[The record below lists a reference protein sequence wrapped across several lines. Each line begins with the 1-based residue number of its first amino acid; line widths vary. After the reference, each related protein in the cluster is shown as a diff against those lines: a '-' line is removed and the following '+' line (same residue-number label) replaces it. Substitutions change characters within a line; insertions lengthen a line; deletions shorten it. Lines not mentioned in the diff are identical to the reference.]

1 MSTRDF
7 IEKDYYAALGV
18 PKDAGAAAIKKAYR
32 KLATELHPDKNP
44 GNSEAEARFKE
55 VSEAYDVLSDA
66 KRRGEYDEA
75 RRLFGAGGRAG
86 VSPAAS
92 PAGAAARRSTSAT
105 CSVAP
110 AARAAARRAGA
121 SATCSAACSAGPAGT
136 ARSRSQAASGPARG
150 QDVETE
156 ATLSFEEA
164 VLGVTVPLRM
174 QSPGTCPT
182 CKGSGA
188 KPGTSPHTCPVCQG
202 AGVTSRSQGAFAF
215 SEPCRNCRG
224 TGSVVDDPCP
234 TCAGNGVTT
243 QTRTITVRIPA
254 GVKDGQRIR
263 LAGKGAPGRRGGPAG
278 DLFVVVHVS
287 EHTLF
292 GRKGDDLTL
301 TVPITFAEASLGTTL
316 TVPTLDG
323 SVSLKVPAGTASG
336 RTLRVRGHGVPGKG
350 TRGDLLVTLDV
361 AVPVRL
367 TPASA
372 RSSRPWPRR
381 WTRIRGR
388 RSPRRCRREAS
399 DEQPRPGRTPS
410 GPWPRMLRSS

>member
-18 PKDAGAAAIKKAYR
+18 AQDADAAAIKKAYR
-32 KLATELHPDKNP
+32 QLARDLHPDKNP
-44 GNSEAEARFKE
+44 GNAEAEARFKE
-55 VSEAYDVLSDA
+55 VSEAYDVLSDT
-66 KRRGEYDEA
+66 KRRAEYDEA
-75 RRLFGAGGRAG
+75 WRLFGAGGAGARAG
-86 VSPAAS
+86 FPGGFPGGAGGGQ
-92 PAGAAARRSTSAT
+92 PFDLGDLFGAAGGAGRGGAGGLGDLFGGLFGGGGGGAGS
-105 CSVAP
+105 
-110 AARAAARRAGA
+110 ARA
-121 SATCSAACSAGPAGT
+121 
-136 ARSRSQAASGPARG
+136 RSQAASGPARG

-156 ATLSFEEA
+156 ATLSFDEA

-182 CKGSGA
+182 CHGSGA

-224 TGSVVDDPCP
+224 TGQVVDDPCP

-278 DLFVVVHVS
+278 DLYVVVHVS
-287 EHTLF
+287 DHDLF
-292 GRKGDDLTL
+292 GRKGSDLTL
-301 TVPITFAEASLGTTL
+301 TVPITYAEAALGTTL

-323 SVSLKVPAGTASG
+323 NVSLKVPAGTASG
-336 RTLRVRGHGVPGKG
+336 QTLRVRGRGVPGKG
-350 TRGDLLVTLDV
+350 RAGDLLVTVEV
-361 AVPVRL
+361 AVPKRL
-367 TPASA
+367 STAA
-372 RSSRPWPRR
+372 E
-381 WTRIRGR
+381 
-388 RSPRRCRREAS
+388 EAVKVL
-399 DEQPRPGRTPS
+399 DAELGDPRPRITAAVQG
-410 GPWPRMLRSS
+410 GAK

>member
-18 PKDAGAAAIKKAYR
+18 PKDADAAAIKNAYR
-32 KLATELHPDKNP
+32 RLARDLHPDKNP
-44 GNSEAEARFKE
+44 GNTEAETRFKE
-55 VSEAYDVLSDA
+55 VSEAYDVLSDT
-66 KRRGEYDEA
+66 KRRSEYDEA
-75 RRLFGAGGRAG
+75 RRLFGAGGRPGGFPGGFSAG
-86 VSPAAS
+86 GGGQSFDLGDLFG
-92 PAGAAARRSTSAT
+92 GAAAGGGRGGLGDLFGGLFGN
-105 CSVAP
+105 
-110 AARAAARRAGA
+110 AG
-121 SATCSAACSAGPAGT
+121 AGT
-136 ARSRSQAASGPARG
+136 ARGRSQAASGPARG

-182 CKGSGA
+182 CHGSGA
-188 KPGTSPHTCPVCQG
+188 RPGTSPHTCPVCQG

-224 TGSVVDDPCP
+224 TGQVVDDPCP
-234 TCAGNGVTT
+234 TCTGSGITT

-278 DLFVVVHVS
+278 DLFVVVHVA
-287 EHTLF
+287 EHELF
-292 GRKGDDLTL
+292 GRKGEDLTL
-301 TVPITFAEASLGTTL
+301 TVPITFAEASLGAEL

-323 SVSLKVPAGTASG
+323 SVTLKVPPGTASG
-336 RTLRVRGHGVPGKG
+336 RTLRVRGRGVPGKG
-350 TRGDLLVTLDV
+350 RRGDLLVTLDV

-367 TPASA
+367 TPAQRKVIETLS
-372 RSSRPWPRR
+372 
-381 WTRIRGR
+381 
-388 RSPRRCRREAS
+388 EEM
-399 DEQPRPGRTPS
+399 DEDPRPQITAAVREGAQ
-410 GPWPRMLRSS
+410 G

>member
-18 PKDAGAAAIKKAYR
+18 PKDADAAAIKKAYR
-32 KLATELHPDKNP
+32 QLARDLHPDKNP
-44 GNSEAEARFKE
+44 GNADAETKFKE
-55 VSEAYDVLSDA
+55 VSEAYDVLSDP

-75 RRLFGAGGRAG
+75 RRLFGAGGRTGGFPGGFPGAG
-86 VSPAAS
+86 GGQPFDINDLFG
-92 PAGAAARRSTSAT
+92 GAAGPGAAGGRGAGGLGDLLGGLFGG
-105 CSVAP
+105 A
-110 AARAAARRAGA
+110 AGGGARA
-121 SATCSAACSAGPAGT
+121 
-136 ARSRSQAASGPARG
+136 RSQAASGPARG

-156 ATLSFEEA
+156 ATLSFDEA

-182 CKGSGA
+182 CAGSGA

-224 TGSVVDDPCP
+224 TGSVVDDPCA
-234 TCAGNGVTT
+234 TCTGSGVTT
-243 QTRTITVRIPA
+243 QIRTITVRIPA

-287 EHTLF
+287 EHSLF
-292 GRKGDDLTL
+292 GRKGQDLTL
-301 TVPITFAEASLGTTL
+301 TVPITFAEAALGATV

-323 SVSLKVPAGTASG
+323 SVSLKVPAGTGSG
-336 RTLRVRGHGVPGKG
+336 RTLRVRGRGVPGKSS
-350 TRGDLLVTLDV
+350 TGDLLVTLDV
-361 AVPVRL
+361 AVPARL
-367 TPASA
+367 TAA
-372 RSSRPWPRR
+372 QRKV
-381 WTRIRGR
+381 I
-388 RSPRRCRREAS
+388 EALAEEM
-399 DEQPRPGRTPS
+399 DEDPRPQITAAVAQAGADR
-410 GPWPRMLRSS
+410 

>member
-18 PKDAGAAAIKKAYR
+18 PKDADAAAVKKAYR

-44 GNSEAEARFKE
+44 NNAEAEARFKD
-55 VSEAYDVLSDA
+55 VSEAYDVLSDS
-66 KRRGEYDEA
+66 KRRAEYDEA
-75 RRLFGAGGRAG
+75 RRLFGGGGRPGGFPGAGGGQPFDMGDLFGGAPGAG
-86 VSPAAS
+86 GGARGAGGLGDLLGGLFG
-92 PAGAAARRSTSAT
+92 GAAGT
-105 CSVAP
+105 
-110 AARAAARRAGA
+110 
-121 SATCSAACSAGPAGT
+121 T
-136 ARSRSQAASGPARG
+136 ARGRSQAASGPARG

-174 QSPGTCPT
+174 QSPGSCPT
-182 CKGSGA
+182 CAGSGA

-215 SEPCRNCRG
+215 SEPCRTCRG
-224 TGSVVDDPCP
+224 VGQVVDDPCP

-263 LAGKGAPGRRGGPAG
+263 LPGKGAPGRRGGPAG
-278 DLFVVVHVS
+278 DLFVVVHVA
-287 EHTLF
+287 EHRLF
-292 GRKGDDLTL
+292 GRRGEDLTL
-301 TVPITFAEASLGTTL
+301 TVPITFAEATLGTTL

-323 SVSLKVPAGTASG
+323 NVSLKVPAGTSSG
-336 RTLRVRGHGVPGKG
+336 RTLRVRGRGVKSKG
-350 TRGDLLVTLDV
+350 RSGDLLVTLEV

-367 TPASA
+367 TPAQRKA
-372 RSSRPWPRR
+372 IE
-381 WTRIRGR
+381 TLA
-388 RSPRRCRREAS
+388 EEM
-399 DEQPRPGRTPS
+399 DEDPRPQITAAVQGGGER
-410 GPWPRMLRSS
+410 

>member
-18 PKDAGAAAIKKAYR
+18 AQDADAAAIKKAYR
-32 KLATELHPDKNP
+32 QLARDLHPDKNP

-55 VSEAYDVLSDA
+55 VSEAYDVLSDT
-66 KRRGEYDEA
+66 KRRAEYDEA
-75 RRLFGAGGRAG
+75 RRLFGAGGAGARAG
-86 VSPAAS
+86 FPGGFPGGAGGGQ
-92 PAGAAARRSTSAT
+92 PFDLGDLFGAAGSAGRAGT
-105 CSVAP
+105 GGLGDLFGGLFGGGGAGSGS
-110 AARAAARRAGA
+110 ARA
-121 SATCSAACSAGPAGT
+121 
-136 ARSRSQAASGPARG
+136 RSQAASGPARG

-182 CKGSGA
+182 CSGSGA
-188 KPGTSPHTCPVCQG
+188 RPGTSPHTCPVCQG

-224 TGSVVDDPCP
+224 TGQVVDDPCP

-278 DLFVVVHVS
+278 DLYVVVHVS
-287 EHTLF
+287 EHELF
-292 GRKGDDLTL
+292 GRKGNDLTL
-301 TVPITFAEASLGTTL
+301 TVPITYAEAALGTTL

-323 SVSLKVPAGTASG
+323 NVSLKVPAGTASG
-336 RTLRVRGHGVPGKG
+336 QTLRVRGRGVPGKG
-350 TRGDLLVTLDV
+350 RAGDLLVTVEV
-361 AVPVRL
+361 AVPKRL
-367 TPASA
+367 SPAA
-372 RSSRPWPRR
+372 EEAVKVLDAELGDPRPRITAAVQGSSR
-381 WTRIRGR
+381 
-388 RSPRRCRREAS
+388 
-399 DEQPRPGRTPS
+399 
-410 GPWPRMLRSS
+410 

>member
-1 MSTRDF
+1 MSTKDF

-18 PKDAGAAAIKKAYR
+18 PKDADATAIKKAYR
-32 KLATELHPDKNP
+32 KLAQELHPDKNP
-44 GNSEAEARFKE
+44 GNTEAEARFKD
-55 VSEAYDVLSDA
+55 VSEAYDVLSDTT
-66 KRRGEYDEA
+66 RRAEYDEA
-75 RRLFGAGGRAG
+75 RRLFGAGGRPGGFPGGFPGGGGQPFDVGDLFGATG
-86 VSPAAS
+86 
-92 PAGAAARRSTSAT
+92 GAAGRGPGGLGDLLGGLFGGGAAGG
-105 CSVAP
+105 
-110 AARAAARRAGA
+110 ARA
-121 SATCSAACSAGPAGT
+121 
-136 ARSRSQAASGPARG
+136 RSQAASGPARG

-156 ATLSFEEA
+156 ATLSFDEA
-164 VLGVTVPLRM
+164 ALGVTVPLRM

-182 CKGSGA
+182 CNGSGA

-287 EHTLF
+287 EHPLF

-301 TVPITFAEASLGTTL
+301 TVPITFAEAALGTTV

-323 SVSLKVPAGTASG
+323 NVSLKVPAGTASG
-336 RTLRVRGHGVPGKG
+336 RTLRVRGRGVHGKG
-350 TRGDLLVTLDV
+350 RSGDLLVTFEV
-361 AVPVRL
+361 AVPVKL
-367 TPASA
+367 TPAQRKVIENLA
-372 RSSRPWPRR
+372 
-381 WTRIRGR
+381 
-388 RSPRRCRREAS
+388 EEM
-399 DEQPRPGRTPS
+399 DEDPRPQITAAVQTGGER
-410 GPWPRMLRSS
+410 